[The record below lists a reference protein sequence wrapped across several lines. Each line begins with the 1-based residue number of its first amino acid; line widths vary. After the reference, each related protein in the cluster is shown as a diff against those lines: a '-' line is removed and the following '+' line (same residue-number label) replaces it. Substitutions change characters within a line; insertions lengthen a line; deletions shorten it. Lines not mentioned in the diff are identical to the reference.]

1 MKSRFDVKKILLQT
15 TIPYTKDDWSI
26 ARFSMLAEILSAMKD
41 GSGKRFQVT
50 ARDREN
56 LPNGDDRVLAKLD
69 TGDFDQLWLF
79 GVDVGNGLTSGD
91 CEAITRFHQRGGGIV
106 TTRDHQDLGISFC
119 TLGGIGAA
127 NHFHSKNQEPDPKRQ
142 KIDDTESPNITWP
155 NYHSGSNGDFQRV
168 QTTEPLH
175 PVMRNPKNPSGKIET
190 LPAHP
195 HEGAISVPSAESKR
209 ARVIVTGKSTLTAN
223 PFNIAI
229 AFEANGKGKAL
240 VDSSFHHFLD
250 YNLDPAKGCPSFVTE
265 PPGHSILENPQAAE
279 DARAYARNIALW
291 LAS

>member
-1 MKSRFDVKKILLQT
+1 VNNVLLQT

-26 ARFSMLAEILSAMKD
+26 ARFSMLAEILSSVKD
-41 GSGKRFQVT
+41 DSGHPRFRVT

-56 LPNGDDRVLAKLD
+56 LSNGDDRILAKLD
-69 TGDFDQLWLF
+69 ESDFDQLWLF

-91 CEAITRFHQRGGGIV
+91 CTAITRFHQRGGGIM

-119 TLGGIGAA
+119 TLGGIGDA
-127 NHFHSKNQEPDPKRQ
+127 NHFHSKNPELDPSRH

-155 NYHSGSNGDFQRV
+155 NYHSGANGDFQRV
-168 QTTEPLH
+168 QATDPLH
-175 PVMRNPKNPSGKIET
+175 PVMKNSKNRSGRIET

-195 HEGAISVPSAESKR
+195 HEGAVSVPRGESKR
-209 ARVIVTGKSTLTAN
+209 ARVIATGKSKLTGA

-229 AFEANGKGKAL
+229 AFEANGKGRAL

-250 YNLDPAKGCPSFVTE
+250 YNLDPTKGCPSFVSE
-265 PPGHSILENPQAAE
+265 PPGRGIVESAQAAE

-291 LAS
+291 LVA